1 MILPKKLIG
10 MKLDIIKEIMLT
22 RINIVAIIVLF
33 PAVILAAGDIL
44 FTENFADLSNW
55 KEVLFPKISS
65 RTRYTAAADGQETF
79 LKVQSHSSA
88 SALVYRAPFNPYE
101 YPHIRWRWK
110 VDNVLKGAD
119 LKTKETDDSP
129 IRVYI
134 SFEYNPKK
142 STAADK
148 ALYGSVKLLY
158 GEYPP
163 HSSLNYTWASEST
176 APDIITSS
184 YTDRSR
190 MIILERGDRKAGVW
204 VEENVN
210 IIADYRRAFGTNP
223 PEKATLG
230 IMSDTEN
237 TRGSAVSYITGIVLS
252 RK

>member
-1 MILPKKLIG
+1 MLIKLISLNLG
-10 MKLDIIKEIMLT
+10 IIKGMMLKRISIAIIFIML
-22 RINIVAIIVLF
+22 
-33 PAVILAAGDIL
+33 PAVILAGDAL
-44 FTENFADLSNW
+44 LTENFADLSKW
-55 KEVLFPKISS
+55 KEVNFPKISA
-65 RTRYTAAADGQETF
+65 RTSYTAATDGKETF
-79 LKVQSHSSA
+79 LAVRSNASA
-88 SALVYRAPFNPYE
+88 SAIVYREPFNPYE
-101 YPHIRWRWK
+101 YTHIRWRWK

-129 IRVYI
+129 MRVYVT
-134 SFEYNPKK
+134 FVYNPKK
-142 STAADK
+142 STAAER
-148 ALYGSVKLLY
+148 ALYGSIKLLY
-158 GEYPP
+158 GGYPP
-163 HSSLNYTWASEST
+163 HSSLNYTWASEPT

-190 MIILERGDRKAGVW
+190 MIILEKGSRKAGIW

-237 TRGSAVSYITGIVLS
+237 TRGSVVSYITGIVLS

>member
-1 MILPKKLIG
+1 LKRISIAIVL
-10 MKLDIIKEIMLT
+10 IML
-22 RINIVAIIVLF
+22 
-33 PAVILAAGDIL
+33 PAVILAGETL
-44 FTENFADLSNW
+44 FTENFVDLSNW
-55 KEVLFPKISS
+55 REVIFPKNPA
-65 RTRYTAAADGQETF
+65 RTIYTAATDGKETF
-79 LKVQSHSSA
+79 LKAQSHNSVSVI
-88 SALVYRAPFNPYE
+88 VYREPFNPYE

-119 LKTKETDDSP
+119 LKTKATDDSP
-129 IRVYI
+129 IRIYI

-142 STAADK
+142 STTAER
-148 ALYGSVKLLY
+148 ALFSSVKLLY

-176 APDIITSS
+176 ASDIITSS
-184 YTDRSR
+184 YTDRSK
-190 MIILERGDRKAGVW
+190 MIILEKGDRKAGMW

-210 IIADYRRAFGTNP
+210 IIADYKRAFGANP

-237 TRGSAVSYITGIVLS
+237 TKGSAVSYVTGIVLS